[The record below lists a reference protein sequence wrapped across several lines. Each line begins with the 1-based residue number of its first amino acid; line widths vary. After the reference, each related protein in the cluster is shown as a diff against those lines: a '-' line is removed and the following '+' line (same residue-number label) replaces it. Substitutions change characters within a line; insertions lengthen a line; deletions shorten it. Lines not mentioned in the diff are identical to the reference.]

1 MTQTLITLTP
11 EELAALIDRAVE
23 KAVARHCDIAM
34 SRDELAEHFDVNPRT
49 IDNWVDA
56 HGIRP
61 VTAEGKQK
69 KYSLKQLTQAR
80 YEQKRTINPA

>member
-11 EELAALIDRAVE
+11 EELTVLIDRAVE

-49 IDNWVDA
+49 IDNWIDA

-69 KYSLKQLTQAR
+69 KYSLKEIKPAR
-80 YEQKRTINPA
+80 YEVTRKG